1 MKFPLPCSREKPVSS
16 TSRTLIRSLQDDCD
30 KKTGER
36 KKERRWIEKK
46 NAICRSLC
54 MCCQTIKLQPG
65 AQFSCYTQSISSIT
79 NVVSKTKWCSM
90 KLSHPTN
97 RERWWCSRRL
107 EEVKTQEG
115 EHQLTSWWLNNN
127 NYDNNK
133 KEKSLLYW
141 KPCII

>member
-1 MKFPLPCSREKPVSS
+1 MKFPLPCSREKTCFLDFSDS
-16 TSRTLIRSLQDDCD
+16 DQEF
-30 KKTGER
+30 TGWLWQKDGR
-36 KKERRWIEKK
+36 KEVNWKKK
-46 NAICRSLC
+46 NAICCSLC

-97 RERWWCSRRL
+97 REWWWSSGRL

-115 EHQLTSWWLNNN
+115 EHQLTSWRLNNN
-127 NYDNNK
+127 NNNYNNNK